1 MSPLSV
7 PRAPQSASVPLRV
20 LDAGDNLLQVQCIGG
35 VHMAFRLD
43 GNFAGTL
50 INLGVRGTEVLN
62 GGPMP
67 CFWRAPTDNDR
78 GGESISYCARWRNV
92 GLHRLQMVCTIPI
105 EDLI

>member
-50 INLGVRGTEVLN
+50 INLGVRGMEVLN

-67 CFWRAPTDNDR
+67 CFGGHQRIMIVAVKAYHIAPV
-78 GGESISYCARWRNV
+78 GGMSVLIACRWYATS
-92 GLHRLQMVCTIPI
+92 QSKT
-105 EDLI
+105 